1 MTVSILQSLTISTAP
16 PSSPVSW
23 LPLYLCLSHAGS
35 VLLRKKESRSTGLQH
50 RFRHPSHFS
59 IWTRALFHRH
69 SLARRV
75 GITKRGR
82 IGQKHTH
89 TSSKR
94 LFYSFWYHLSL
105 SFSLSLSH
113 IPNNGEESGKWKREK
128 KKKSGEN
135 KKVSCLSPRTIQQ
148 MQGVT
153 RKRTRFSFLQSLV
166 RYDIDTMADIEKP
179 ERNVYT
185 DTAVDIWPEER
196 RTSETWHSSQSAMSS
211 PVELQKK

>member
-1 MTVSILQSLTISTAP
+1 MTVNILQSLTISTAP

-128 KKKSGEN
+128 KKKAE
-135 KKVSCLSPRTIQQ
+135 RI
-148 MQGVT
+148 
-153 RKRTRFSFLQSLV
+153 RKFLVCHREQYNRCKGLQERELAFLLESLV